1 MPKTLV
7 NIITDDNPI
16 PAYLFIKEMYEAGD
30 RIMYISAKATEDDLE
45 WLAVIDGV
53 PSENMTVILL
63 KNDIDEFRYEKIC
76 RVVRNHLVRGV
87 HYYVNLAGGTRYMA
101 LAVQQVFESFDAT
114 FFYVNL
120 EDNTIVK
127 SKFDDSIY
135 DDDDFSYPIRYR
147 MKISEYLQAHELEH
161 DLFKTGH
168 APEMLFSYAENM
180 FTLFSQ
186 NLLAN
191 QDYRVMETLRLYYRN
206 CKQDIPI
213 SEIESP
219 LRSDRP
225 AIPDIR
231 NFLEITDIQCHK
243 DKLSHAALEWITGG
257 WFEDYLYYRI
267 KELVQPDDLAL
278 RVRIARKG
286 ARKGNELD
294 VLFMK
299 DNQLFVVECKT
310 GVQTESMFS
319 EIVYKACAL
328 KEALLGVSCHS
339 YIASLKQDKDDNL
352 KKIAKNMGIT
362 FWDYNI
368 MTKMLE
374 KILNGVRQM
383 RF

>member
-1 MPKTLV
+1 MQPQ
-7 NIITDDNPI
+7 
-16 PAYLFIKEMYEAGD
+16 
-30 RIMYISAKATEDDLE
+30 RILYS
-45 WLAVIDGV
+45 WG
-53 PSENMTVILL
+53 
-63 KNDIDEFRYEKIC
+63 
-76 RVVRNHLVRGV
+76 H
-87 HYYVNLAGGTRYMA
+87 
-101 LAVQQVFESFDAT
+101 
-114 FFYVNL
+114 
-120 EDNTIVK
+120 
-127 SKFDDSIY
+127 
-135 DDDDFSYPIRYR
+135 R

-161 DLFKTGH
+161 DLFRTWH
-168 APEMLFSYAENM
+168 APVIPFSSAENM

-219 LRSDRP
+219 LHSDRP

-243 DKLSHAALEWITGG
+243 DKLSQIALEWITGG

-278 RVRIARKG
+278 RVHITRKG

-299 DNQLFVVECKT
+299 DNRLFVVECKT
-310 GVQTESMFS
+310 GVQAESMFS

-328 KEALLGVSCHS
+328 KEALMGVSCQS
-339 YIASLKQDKDDNL
+339 YIASLKRDKDDNL
-352 KKIAKNMGIT
+352 KQIAKNMDIT

-368 MTKMLE
+368 MTRKLE
-374 KILNGVRQM
+374 KTLSGVRQM
-383 RF
+383 LF

>member
-16 PAYLFIKEMYEAGD
+16 PAYLFIKEKYEAGD
-30 RIMYISAKATEDDLE
+30 RIMYISAKDTEDDLE

-53 PSENMTVILL
+53 PSESMTVVLL

-76 RVVRNHLVRGV
+76 RAVRNHLERGV

-101 LAVQQVFESFDAT
+101 LAVQQVFKNFDAT

-127 SKFDDSIY
+127 SIFDDSIY
-135 DDDDFSYPIRYR
+135 DDDDFSYPIRHR

-161 DLFKTGH
+161 DLFMTGH
-168 APEMLFSYAENM
+168 APEMPFSAAENM

-206 CKQDIPI
+206 CKQDIEI

-219 LRSDRP
+219 LHSDRP

-243 DKLSHAALEWITGG
+243 DRLSHVTLEWITGG

-278 RVRIARKG
+278 RVHITRKG

-299 DNQLFVVECKT
+299 DNRLFVVECKT

-339 YIASLKQDKDDNL
+339 YIASLKRDKDDNL
-352 KKIAKNMGIT
+352 KQIAKNMDIT
-362 FWDYNI
+362 FWDYSI
-368 MTKMLE
+368 MTRKLE
-374 KILNGVRQM
+374 KTLNGVRQM
-383 RF
+383 HF